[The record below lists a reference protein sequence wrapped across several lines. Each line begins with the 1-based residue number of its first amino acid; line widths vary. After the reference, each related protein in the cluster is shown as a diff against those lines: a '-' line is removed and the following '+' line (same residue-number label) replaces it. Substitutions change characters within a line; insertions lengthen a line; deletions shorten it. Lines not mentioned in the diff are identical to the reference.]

1 MTASDASGGS
11 ALPAESAG
19 SVWRSVGERSVTAR
33 VRGEILR
40 VMQERRLR
48 PGDRLPAERELA
60 ALLQVSR
67 PSVRESVRS
76 LEAEGR
82 LEVRHGAG
90 VFVAEPSD
98 QRRLRAGIEPTTKI
112 THLYDM
118 REVLEVPAARWAA
131 ERLAPD
137 AREQN
142 PEAQAALARVR
153 EALEALDAYVQ
164 EWGENADLREL
175 QTRDL
180 EFHARITEAAGNELL
195 IQTQA
200 VIYDIVLEGMRSTLL
215 MPGRL
220 EGAHHEHA
228 AILDAI
234 ERGAAEA
241 ASTAAR
247 NHVRGARAAALDRL
261 AQQLEGTASS
271 EQLDSPA
278 SSA

>member
-1 MTASDASGGS
+1 MTASDTPAGS
-11 ALPAESAG
+11 AAPDIPVPDISGSA
-19 SVWRSVGERSVTAR
+19 VWRSVSERSVTAR

-60 ALLQVSR
+60 SLLQVSR

-112 THLYDM
+112 TQLYDM

-131 ERLAPD
+131 ERRAP
-137 AREQN
+137 E
-142 PEAQAALARVR
+142 ALARIR
-153 EALEALDAYVQ
+153 EALEALDSYVQ
-164 EWGENADLREL
+164 ESGEDADLREL

-180 EFHARITEAAGNELL
+180 EFHARITEAAGNDLL
-195 IQTQA
+195 IQTQS

-215 MPGRL
+215 VPGRL
-220 EGAHHEHA
+220 EGAHREHA

-234 ERGAAEA
+234 ERGAAESASEA
-241 ASTAAR
+241 ARSHIQSARTAAL
-247 NHVRGARAAALDRL
+247 GRL
-261 AQQLEGTASS
+261 A
-271 EQLDSPA
+271 EQLGS
-278 SSA
+278 